1 MQNET
6 YLALTAQNVF
16 WSDYIFFQVI
26 NLFITEI
33 WEFISVAYLNKKQ
46 TRMSYLESYKITIFQ

>member
-33 WEFISVAYLNKKQ
+33 WEFISVTYLNKKQ